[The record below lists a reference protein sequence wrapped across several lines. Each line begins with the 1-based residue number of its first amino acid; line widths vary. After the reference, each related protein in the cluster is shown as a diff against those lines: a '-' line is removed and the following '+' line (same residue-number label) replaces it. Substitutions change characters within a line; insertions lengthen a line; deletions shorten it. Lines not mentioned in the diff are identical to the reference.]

1 MLHLHWVHLLF
12 FSVNLPKKLSVAGGS
27 AASYCWLFAGDGRQL
42 SPYFIKNIID
52 VRDPPCFYSVN
63 TPTDLCEVG
72 I

>member
-1 MLHLHWVHLLF
+1 MSLVAALLLA
-12 FSVNLPKKLSVAGGS
+12 VD
-27 AASYCWLFAGDGRQL
+27 FAGDGRQL

-63 TPTDLCEVG
+63 MSTDVCEVR